1 MVPAKAEAVLE
12 GITEETL
19 EGAAEKAAEKTDAV
33 FLWEHRDGRIFL
45 SVKGTA
51 AHASHP

>member
-33 FLWEHRDGRIFL
+33 FCGNTGTDGFFCL
-45 SVKGTA
+45 
-51 AHASHP
+51 